1 MSVSAIEEKKSILKA
16 RLKRLGKVVVACSG
30 GVDSTFLLHSAAAV
44 LGKENV
50 LAVIINSETVPFFEL
65 RDAEKFVIDNN
76 IPHLIVSVPSLHEI
90 NSRGNP
96 QDRCYYCKKILFSKI
111 LGIAKKKNYS
121 HIIEG
126 SNKDDENDDRPGEK
140 ALEELAIISPLREA
154 GLGKEEIRMLSKE
167 EGLPTWNKPARA
179 CLISRFPYHIK
190 ISEESLRMVERA
202 ESFLIRLGFTQ
213 CRVRFIGEKALVEVE
228 RSRIDDA
235 LNLREKITHE
245 LCGFGFKEVEID
257 PQGYRKGR
265 MNVFK

>member
-1 MSVSAIEEKKSILKA
+1 MSFSDIEKKKCMLQA
-16 RLKRLGKVVVACSG
+16 RLKQLGKVVVAYSG
-30 GVDSTFLLHSAAAV
+30 GVDSTFLLHTAVTV

-65 RDAEKFVIDNN
+65 RDGEEFVLDNN
-76 IPHLIVSVPSLHEI
+76 IPHLIISASALHEI

-96 QDRCYYCKKILFSKI
+96 QDRCYYCKKTLFLKL

-121 HIIEG
+121 HVIEG
-126 SNKDDENDDRPGEK
+126 SNKDDENDYRPGEK

-154 GLGKEEIRMLSKE
+154 ELVKKEIRMLSKE

-179 CLISRFPYHIK
+179 CLVSRFPFHIK
-190 ISEESLRMVERA
+190 IRHESLRMVERA

-228 RSRIDDA
+228 KNRVNDA
-235 LNLREKITHE
+235 LNLKEKITHE
-245 LCGFGFKEVEID
+245 LYGFGFKEVEID
-257 PQGYRKGR
+257 PRGYRKGR
-265 MNVFK
+265 MNVFT